1 MKKLFYTLLSLL
13 TVLVIVYILA
23 TDYDENQY
31 YNNSDF
37 DFEVE
42 PKQPRVPE
50 KYIRQVGTK
59 KMVFYSGGINGG
71 KAYNKA
77 SFHQGDDYTK
87 VYFELVINT
96 DGKARLLNIQYDQPD
111 NWKLA
116 ESDIHTMIRL
126 DAAVYFQSGKDMR
139 EKLQNTLNGKSRY
152 SLEDG
157 YEYGLKKYVEYFRKD
172 NKRPAGQITH
182 LVTMKDTKTPLRL
195 LEVTSLTISGK
206 PAGGVDH
213 YFMYNDFVQVDIFY
227 RKIYLKDWQR
237 IENAVRNY
245 VDKLYQEAKD
255 E

>member
-1 MKKLFYTLLSLL
+1 MLSLL
-13 TVLVIVYILA
+13 TISVIVYILA

-42 PKQPRVPE
+42 PKQPRKPE

-71 KAYNKA
+71 KAHNKA

-87 VYFELVINT
+87 VYFDLVINA

-116 ESDIHTMIRL
+116 EGDIHTMIRL
-126 DAAVYFQSGKDMR
+126 DATVNFQSGKDMR
-139 EKLQNTLNGKSRY
+139 RKFQETLDSRFFY

-157 YEYGLKKYVEYFRKD
+157 YEYGLKKYVEYFKED
-172 NKRPAGQITH
+172 NKRPAGLEEH
-182 LVTMKDTKTPLRL
+182 LVTMKNTKTPLRL
-195 LEVTSLTISGK
+195 LEVTHSPEFGET
-206 PAGGVDH
+206 AGGIDH
-213 YFMYNDFVQVDIFY
+213 YFMYNDFVQVNIFY

-237 IENAVRNY
+237 IENAVRSY